1 MFSWSTSKK
10 FVAENGNGRSSGRG
24 EGAGV
29 LLAESVLIASGTR
42 QSNLDRWVADP
53 RGTFCSLVSTNMVKL
68 RLPLR
73 FLWAAGGVKGDV
85 VKDDGVK
92 GDGDERDD
100 AEGDGAGVNGIE
112 CDGIGVNGE
121 EMMEAEGVEG
131 RLLTLAERVADVLKA
146 KKMLL
151 RELIAPKK
159 VVVQVRALK
168 NSSTNVNS
176 MALDI
181 SAAAVFTQTWNT
193 VTAKTIKQSAKGEET
208 RPDEEWSEDG
218 IEQVAVGGRAL

>member
-53 RGTFCSLVSTNMVKL
+53 RGTSCSLVSTNMVKL
-68 RLPLR
+68 RLPFR
-73 FLWAAGGVKGDV
+73 FLWTAGGVKGDV
-85 VKDDGVK
+85 VKDNGVK
-92 GDGDERDD
+92 GDG
-100 AEGDGAGVNGIE
+100 AEGDGAGVNGVE

-131 RLLTLAERVADVLKA
+131 RLLTLAGRVADVLKA

-159 VVVQVRALK
+159 VVVQVRALN

-193 VTAKTIKQSAKGEET
+193 VTARTIKQSAKGEET

-218 IEQVAVGGRAL
+218 IEQVAMGGRAL